1 VTLASAIILL
11 FLVIDPFGNVPFF
24 VAALKDVDPG
34 RRRTVIIRE
43 LLISGNDKTYCYV
56 DRAIVQYF
64 ETHPVS
70 FVRGSTTKMREPSD
84 RKGPLT
90 DIRLVELGQ
99 LIAGPF
105 CGQLMA
111 DMGADVIKVE
121 PPGQGDPM
129 RVWGRGDYPLWWQ
142 ICARNKRVVTANLR
156 EEEGQELVRKLI
168 SQADMVL
175 ENFRPGTMERWGLSY
190 EELAN
195 DNPGLIMIRVSGY
208 GQTGPYSKRAG
219 YASIGEAMGGMRYLC
234 GEPDR
239 QPSRAGLSIG
249 DSLAAMNACIGAL
262 AALHHREKTG
272 EGQVIDA
279 SIFESVLSVMEATVP
294 EYTVSNYIRE
304 RSGATL
310 PNVAPSNIYDCKDG
324 IFLIAANQDTVF
336 RRLCKTMGKP
346 ELADDERFS
355 KHTARGANM
364 AELDGIISAW
374 TGAKTIA
381 EVDELMQEA
390 GVPAGGIYRAPEM
403 LEDPQYKAREAI
415 IDTPTT
421 EWPNLKMQNV
431 FPKMSKTQGE
441 VRWPGATELGAH
453 NNEVYGELLGL
464 SSEELA
470 ALQKK
475 SVI

>member
-1 VTLASAIILL
+1 MSAGDAIAVPPAKDNDKSMSDASA
-11 FLVIDPFGNVPFF
+11 
-24 VAALKDVDPG
+24 
-34 RRRTVIIRE
+34 
-43 LLISGNDKTYCYV
+43 
-56 DRAIVQYF
+56 
-64 ETHPVS
+64 
-70 FVRGSTTKMREPSD
+70 

-121 PPGQGDPM
+121 PPNQGDPM

-156 EEEGQELVRKLI
+156 ETEGQELVRGLI
-168 SQADMVL
+168 SKADMVL
-175 ENFRPGTMERWGLSY
+175 ENFRPGTMERWGLGY
-190 EELAN
+190 EDLAK

-219 YASIGEAMGGMRYLC
+219 YASVGEAMGGMRYLG

-239 QPSRAGLSIG
+239 QPSRAGLSMG
-249 DSLAAMNACIGAL
+249 DSLAATNACLGAL
-262 AALHHREKTG
+262 AALHHRDKTG

-279 SIFESVLSVMEATVP
+279 SIFESVLNVMEATIP

-310 PNVAPSNIYDCKDG
+310 PGVAPSNIYNCADG
-324 IFLIAANQDTVF
+324 SFLIAANQDTVF
-336 RRLCKTMGKP
+336 RRLCKIMGQP
-346 ELADDERFS
+346 ELADDERYS
-355 KHTARGANM
+355 THTARGSNM
-364 AELDGIISAW
+364 KELDELINEW
-374 TGAKTIA
+374 TKTRTVA
-381 EVDELMQEA
+381 EVDSLMEEA

-403 LEDPQYKAREAI
+403 LEDPQFKAREAI
-415 IDTPTT
+415 IDAPSD
-421 EWPNLKMQNV
+421 EWPNFKMQNV

-441 VRWPGATELGAH
+441 VRWTGATELGAH
-453 NNEVYGELLGL
+453 NAEVYGELLGL
-464 SSEELA
+464 GADELA
-470 ALQKK
+470 KLQEK
-475 SVI
+475 SII

>member
-1 VTLASAIILL
+1 MSDA
-11 FLVIDPFGNVPFF
+11 
-24 VAALKDVDPG
+24 
-34 RRRTVIIRE
+34 
-43 LLISGNDKTYCYV
+43 
-56 DRAIVQYF
+56 
-64 ETHPVS
+64 
-70 FVRGSTTKMREPSD
+70 SD

-129 RVWGRGDYPLWWQ
+129 RDWGRGDYPLWWQ
-142 ICARNKRVVTANLR
+142 VCARNKRVVTANLR
-156 EEEGQELVRKLI
+156 EDEGQKLVRKLI

-175 ENFRPGTMERWGLSY
+175 ENFRPGTLERWGLGY
-190 EELAN
+190 DVLAQ

-249 DSLAAMNACIGAL
+249 DTLAATHACIGAL
-262 AALHHREKTG
+262 AALHHRDKTG

-294 EYTVSNYIRE
+294 EYTVSNHIRE

-324 IFLIAANQDTVF
+324 SFLIAANQDTVF
-336 RRLCKTMGKP
+336 RRLCAVIGKP

-355 KHTARGANM
+355 KHTARGASM
-364 AELDGIISAW
+364 QELDDIITEW
-374 TGAKTIA
+374 TKSRTIE
-381 EVDELMQEA
+381 EVDALMQEA
-390 GVPAGGIYRAPEM
+390 GVPAGRIYRAPEM
-403 LEDPQYKAREAI
+403 LEDPQYKARDAI
-415 IDTPTT
+415 IETPTE
-421 EWPNLKMQNV
+421 EWPDLKMQNV
-431 FPKMSKTQGE
+431 FPKMSRTQGE
-441 VRWPGATELGAH
+441 VRWTGVSELGAH

-464 SSEELA
+464 SGEELA
-470 ALQKK
+470 VLKEK
-475 SVI
+475 LII

>member
-1 VTLASAIILL
+1 MSDA
-11 FLVIDPFGNVPFF
+11 
-24 VAALKDVDPG
+24 
-34 RRRTVIIRE
+34 
-43 LLISGNDKTYCYV
+43 
-56 DRAIVQYF
+56 
-64 ETHPVS
+64 
-70 FVRGSTTKMREPSD
+70 SD

-129 RVWGRGDYPLWWQ
+129 RDWGRGDYPLWWQ
-142 ICARNKRVVTANLR
+142 VCARNKRVVTANLR
-156 EEEGQELVRKLI
+156 EEGGQELVRKLI

-175 ENFRPGTMERWGLSY
+175 ENFRPGTLERWGLSY
-190 EELAN
+190 DVLAQ

-249 DSLAAMNACIGAL
+249 DTLAATYACMGAL
-262 AALHHREKTG
+262 AALHHRDKTG

-279 SIFESVLSVMEATVP
+279 SIFESVLSIMEATVP
-294 EYTVSNYIRE
+294 EYTVSKYIRE

-324 IFLIAANQDTVF
+324 SFLIAANQDTVF
-336 RRLCKTMGKP
+336 RRLCAVIGRP

-364 AELDGIISAW
+364 QELDDIITGW
-374 TGAKTIA
+374 TKSRTIE
-381 EVDELMQEA
+381 EVDTLMQEA
-390 GVPAGGIYRAPEM
+390 GVPAGRIYRAPEM
-403 LEDPQYKAREAI
+403 LEDPQYKARDAI
-415 IDTPTT
+415 IATPTE
-421 EWPNLKMQNV
+421 EWPDLKMQNV
-431 FPKMSKTQGE
+431 FPKMSRTQGE
-441 VRWPGATELGAH
+441 VRWTGASELGAH
-453 NNEVYGELLGL
+453 NDEVYGELLGL
-464 SSEELA
+464 SGEELA
-470 ALQKK
+470 VLKEK
-475 SVI
+475 SII